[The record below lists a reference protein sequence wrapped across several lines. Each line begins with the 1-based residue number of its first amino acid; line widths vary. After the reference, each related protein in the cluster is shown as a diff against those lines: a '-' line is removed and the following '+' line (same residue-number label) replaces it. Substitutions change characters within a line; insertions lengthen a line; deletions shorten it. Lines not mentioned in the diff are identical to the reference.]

1 MPELLAVEDG
11 EQETDAKWSQKI
23 IEAME
28 KASSLGR
35 RRRVFFCDYNN
46 LVVLGCERRVCEGS
60 KRAELGRCWRRP
72 TPARTFTGVRLTKRP
87 LAICSLFSLFEDKY

>member
-1 MPELLAVEDG
+1 MPGLLAVEDG

-60 KRAELGRCWRRP
+60 KRAELGRCWRRD
-72 TPARTFTGVRLTKRP
+72 ASENLHRREAYQKAVGNM
-87 LAICSLFSLFEDKY
+87 LFVVVVQ

>member
-1 MPELLAVEDG
+1 MPGLLAVEDG

-35 RRRVFFCDYNN
+35 RRVFF
-46 LVVLGCERRVCEGS
+46 LRLQQLGGLRV
-60 KRAELGRCWRRP
+60 
-72 TPARTFTGVRLTKRP
+72 
-87 LAICSLFSLFEDKY
+87 